1 MVLHKFTKKNLK
13 KYGGASKPQQSSGQ
27 SSKGKAN
34 NEADNQRIA
43 ATVTDRNIK
52 DFKDE
57 DFPKGWIV
65 HDLYLA
71 APVKTEKDYIKQ
83 AIVVKRKKAEKKVK
97 EEKFSTVTGIQTLKK
112 SSGGLLQALQKGATQ
127 GIQNFNKVMQTA
139 QSIGRAVTGKGK
151 YGSMARGKL
160 SKARASQVRA
170 SDKYSRAQKNIQK
183 EKTQAL
189 TRQKQE
195 FQKQVQL
202 NPTFKNLGFDDPAK
216 LKSFKGSNY
225 KVVRELKDGNKIM
238 KESILYHYHGGKK
251 DNENKAKKF
260 KKVYKI
266 YENIKENYINN
277 DDKNFIKITEMASG
291 AIKDT
296 LKEKGNA
303 TIDTIKEYLKFV
315 SSIYL
320 CLVQFILEYKWRIAT
335 NKQDGG
341 AKNNNDDEGNDGDDG
356 KDDEEDE
363 KTKRAIM
370 EIYHNIIKDYWNTF
384 YNLEI
389 ISSDNYGLKTL
400 ILKENYKVIFKKH
413 LDGYSKKKIGRMTN
427 RFIFFKRVTNYYG
440 YELIELTKGKN
451 KKIFDKYT
459 TTKNPVIVKD
469 INKNAK
475 SVIDKKKND
484 SE

>member
-1 MVLHKFTKKNLK
+1 
-13 KYGGASKPQQSSGQ
+13 
-27 SSKGKAN
+27 
-34 NEADNQRIA
+34 
-43 ATVTDRNIK
+43 
-52 DFKDE
+52 FKDE

-112 SSGGLLQALQKGATQ
+112 SSGGLLQALQKGATE
-127 GIQNFNKVMQTA
+127 GMQNFNKVMQTA

-151 YGSMARGKL
+151 YGSMVRGKL

-170 SDKYSRAQKNIQK
+170 SDKYSRAQKDIQK
-183 EKTQAL
+183 KKSDVL
-189 TRQKQE
+189 VKRKQE

-315 SSIYL
+315 SYIYL
-320 CLVQFILEYKWRIAT
+320 CLVQFILEYKWRMNT

-341 AKNNNDDEGNDGDDG
+341 AKNDEDNDGGDG

-389 ISSDNYGLKTL
+389 NSSGNYGLKTL

-413 LDGYSKKKIGRMTN
+413 LDEFSRRKIGRMTN

-451 KKIFDKYT
+451 KKIFRKY
-459 TTKNPVIVKD
+459 
-469 INKNAK
+469 INKG
-475 SVIDKKKND
+475 II
-484 SE
+484 EE

>member
-112 SSGGLLQALQKGATQ
+112 SSGGLLDALKKGATE
-127 GIQNFNKVMQTA
+127 GMQNFNKVMQTA

-170 SDKYSRAQKNIQK
+170 SDKYSRAQKTIQTK
-183 EKTQAL
+183 KTQAL

-195 FQKQVQL
+195 FQKQVIRNQ
-202 NPTFKNLGFDDPAK
+202 NPTFKNLNLHKPEGLKTFKDNNIKVLTK
-216 LKSFKGSNY
+216 L
-225 KVVRELKDGNKIM
+225 RDANKII
-238 KESILYHYHGGKK
+238 KNSIIYHYYGGSK
-251 DNENKAKKF
+251 DNKKRANKF
-260 KKVYKI
+260 DNVFKI
-266 YENIKENYINN
+266 YEDIKKNYINN
-277 DDKNFIKITEMASG
+277 DKKNFIKITEISTG

-315 SSIYL
+315 SYIYL
-320 CLVQFILEYKWRIAT
+320 CLVQFILEYKWRE
-335 NKQDGG
+335 NKGEEGG
-341 AKNNNDDEGNDGDDG
+341 
-356 KDDEEDE
+356 EDE
-363 KTKRAIM
+363 SKNSRSVIM
-370 EIYHNIIKDYWNTF
+370 EIYKDNLNKYWKKF
-384 YNLEI
+384 YEKEI
-389 ISSDNYGLKTL
+389 TSSGGYSLKSL
-400 ILKENYKVIFKKH
+400 VSKENYKVIFQKQLKE
-413 LDGYSKKKIGRMTN
+413 GSGGVTKKIGRMTD
-427 RFIFFKRVTNYYG
+427 RFIFFTRVTNYFG
-440 YELIELTKGKN
+440 YKLIDITSSKDEEIFN
-451 KKIFDKYT
+451 KYKDTII
-459 TTKNPVIVKD
+459 NED
-469 INKNAK
+469 INKSAET
-475 SVIDKKKND
+475 II
-484 SE
+484 